1 MGVYNYSC
9 EECKHKFSIK
19 TNNMNPPKILICPN
33 CNGNKI
39 IREWNVPNI
48 IFHGNGFYKT
58 DSRKGGS
65 GDV

>member
-1 MGVYNYSC
+1 MGLYNYFC
-9 EECKHKFSIK
+9 DECGYEFDIK
-19 TNNMNPPKILICPN
+19 TNNMKPPKIPICPS
-33 CNGNKI
+33 CKSNKV

-58 DSRKGGS
+58 DSKKGGS